1 MEGLPGWDHDRAMP
15 DRTFFKASALSRMKE
30 PPPIPPTPVPPP
42 SEVRE
47 EEHNAEGFPGER
59 RHDAE
64 AASPIHTTGDVAAS
78 SPPPVPVLDMV
89 SVAELSGASLSRSS
103 RSSSAPSKDVLPAA
117 SLSARASIHCGAD
130 DGPSSEAAA
139 DAALQDSKFVSPSN
153 KTSAKPLSQMSMME
167 RQEYWMN
174 KKKLAIEAQRAEKE
188 KENSNF
194 SFKPNTGNSKRTYK
208 AGENVRAIPSN
219 PEMAVAVAARERT
232 GPTESKT
239 GGGVVRGSSG
249 SKWGSLRA
257 KVKGGEINKR
267 KSKGA
272 VKAKAAP
279 GTADK
284 AKKSSALEK
293 QPAKEPLATAMSI
306 ARAAS
311 TELLATQPIAKNTDE
326 VKGDAPEE
334 PDSNAEKG
342 GAKPQANELVESA
355 ADEAFDPGS
364 FWWKVEGGR
373 GHHRVR
379 DGSDFQMWSI
389 YRKKDKSKDVK
400 GVSILVGR
408 LEQPPYEEQVIQIMW
423 DVEEWTEEVASN
435 WWKENSYRYHGAAS
449 ADSGKLIVT
458 SGYTSGR

>member
-1 MEGLPGWDHDRAMP
+1 MADAQIVSSLWWRARAASVREYLSANPLNLGIPSDGTLETIQHLLLRGDAHPKAQRKCWKHLALEMEGLPGWDHDRAMP

-174 KKKLAIEAQRAEKE
+174 KKKL
-188 KENSNF
+188 
-194 SFKPNTGNSKRTYK
+194 FK
-208 AGENVRAIPSN
+208 
-219 PEMAVAVAARERT
+219 
-232 GPTESKT
+232 
-239 GGGVVRGSSG
+239 
-249 SKWGSLRA
+249 
-257 KVKGGEINKR
+257 
-267 KSKGA
+267 
-272 VKAKAAP
+272 
-279 GTADK
+279 
-284 AKKSSALEK
+284 
-293 QPAKEPLATAMSI
+293 
-306 ARAAS
+306 
-311 TELLATQPIAKNTDE
+311 
-326 VKGDAPEE
+326 
-334 PDSNAEKG
+334 
-342 GAKPQANELVESA
+342 
-355 ADEAFDPGS
+355 
-364 FWWKVEGGR
+364 
-373 GHHRVR
+373 
-379 DGSDFQMWSI
+379 SI
-389 YRKKDKSKDVK
+389 Y
-400 GVSILVGR
+400 
-408 LEQPPYEEQVIQIMW
+408 
-423 DVEEWTEEVASN
+423 
-435 WWKENSYRYHGAAS
+435 
-449 ADSGKLIVT
+449 
-458 SGYTSGR
+458 